1 MTTDPFH
8 VKLDDDHFY
17 GILQIELAC
26 IYMYVCMFVYLYI
39 CCISRSC
46 KKDESMFC
54 RFGVSVIFEPLV
66 SKESGSKKSKRR
78 LIQRNGRI
86 YLFIYFR

>member
-1 MTTDPFH
+1 
-8 VKLDDDHFY
+8 
-17 GILQIELAC
+17 
-26 IYMYVCMFVYLYI
+26 
-39 CCISRSC
+39 
-46 KKDESMFC
+46 MFC

>member
-26 IYMYVCMFVYLYI
+26 IYMYVCMYI
-39 CCISRSC
+39 CTRSC
-46 KKDESMFC
+46 KEDESMFC
-54 RFGVSVIFEPLV
+54 RFGVSVIFEPLI
-66 SKESGSKKSKRR
+66 SEEPGSKKSKRR

>member
-46 KKDESMFC
+46 KEDESMFC
-54 RFGVSVIFEPLV
+54 RFGVSVIFEPLI
-66 SKESGSKKSKRR
+66 SKEPGSKKSKRR